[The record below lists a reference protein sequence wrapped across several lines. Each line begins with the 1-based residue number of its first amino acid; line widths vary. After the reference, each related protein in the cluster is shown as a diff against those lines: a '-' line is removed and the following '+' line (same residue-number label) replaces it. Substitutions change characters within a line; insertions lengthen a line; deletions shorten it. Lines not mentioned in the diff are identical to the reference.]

1 MDLSQR
7 KQKILKAVIDE
18 YIGTAEPVGSRAI
31 SKKDDLDI
39 SSATIRNE
47 MADLEEMGYLV
58 QPHTSAGRVPTDA
71 GYRFYVNTLM
81 KRYRMSV
88 EALEKLNMIMEERV
102 SQLEMIIKKASFIA
116 STLTEYTTVVT
127 SPKLNSSVIR
137 KLEILNLGHGN
148 IMVLIVT
155 GTGMVKNQS
164 VAIELTDRQAMKLS
178 KIISD
183 GVCGKTAEELTFD
196 TIERIGKKAE
206 KSLDIPPKVLISIM
220 NFVYETIDSLD
231 ETEVYVNNAKSILSY
246 PEFADTG
253 KAREMLEFLES
264 KEKLVKMIGAPKD
277 SVDVKIGAENEFSE
291 LENSSLVTVN
301 YKVGDKVVGRIGVIG
316 PKRMNYAKVIASLDC
331 ISNQID
337 KILGE
342 MYRESEE

>member
-102 SQLEMIIKKASFIA
+102 SQLEMIIKKASLIA

-127 SPKLNSSVIR
+127 SPKLNSSVIK

-164 VAIELTDRQAMKLS
+164 VAIELTDRQALKLS

-196 TIERIGKKAE
+196 TIERISKKAE
-206 KSLDIPPKVLISIM
+206 KSVDIPPKVLISIM

-253 KAREMLEFLES
+253 KARQMLEFLEN
-264 KEKLVKMIGAPKD
+264 KDKLVKMIGAPKD
-277 SVDVKIGAENEFSE
+277 SVDVKIGTENEFSE

-342 MYRESEE
+342 MYRESGE